1 MESGSWMLPGDSG
14 RIAGIKGRM
23 LPDPAALPSRLL
35 RTLVLTLLAAMAWA
49 SAEGA
54 EARNFGTIPVGT
66 TSPALCVTFLFTTE
80 GTLGSKPA
88 VVTQGIP
95 DLDFK
100 LAEGGTLGAGFRCH
114 PGQSGTVKVTFTPQH
129 PGPRYGAVNLAD
141 ASGNLMA
148 TVCLQ
153 GAGSGPQVAFLPGV
167 ATRIGSGFCVPIGV
181 AVDAGG
187 NVFLADTYNNRV
199 VKATPSGGT
208 YTQTT
213 AVSGSFRPVAIALDG
228 GGNLYIYDTAG
239 DDYDGRILKETLSE
253 GRYTETIV
261 ASRCGQRGAMA
272 VDADGNLCVA
282 DTDHGKVVK
291 YTLANGA
298 YTRTELASGF
308 ADPNAI
314 AVDASGNL
322 YFATDNETLTKL
334 DVEHSPGL
342 DFGMVP
348 MGSTATRSLTLT
360 NNGNA
365 DLVLPAPASGSN
377 PTLSGAGYTWDS
389 TSTWP
394 MVPHDSGPGLL
405 AAGKSATMVI
415 NFNPLMEGAPQNGC
429 IRLQTP
435 SATRTVRL
443 EGGGACT
450 PDGRPIHRSGS
461 TN

>member
-322 YFATDNETLTKL
+322 YVVNQFTKGPPDNWRFADRVVKLTP
-334 DVEHSPGL
+334 SRG
-342 DFGMVP
+342 
-348 MGSTATRSLTLT
+348 TY
-360 NNGNA
+360 
-365 DLVLPAPASGSN
+365 
-377 PTLSGAGYTWDS
+377 TLSTVADGLIDDGAE
-389 TSTWP
+389 
-394 MVPHDSGPGLL
+394 GPGGIAVDGIGQPLQGDFQTNDVVALPLL
-405 AAGKSATMVI
+405 LVG
-415 NFNPLMEGAPQNGC
+415 L
-429 IRLQTP
+429 LH
-435 SATRTVRL
+435 L
-443 EGGGACT
+443 
-450 PDGRPIHRSGS
+450 DGVK
-461 TN
+461 